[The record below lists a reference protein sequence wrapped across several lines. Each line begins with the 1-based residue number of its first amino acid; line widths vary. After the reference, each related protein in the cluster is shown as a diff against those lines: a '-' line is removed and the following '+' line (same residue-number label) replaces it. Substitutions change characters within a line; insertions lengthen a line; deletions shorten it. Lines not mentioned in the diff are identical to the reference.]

1 MVGPIGQ
8 GFLAA
13 LAEGFPKA
21 NLRPLLRRALENARE
36 TCRIFNSSEHELAA
50 MKIRWKIDL
59 AMSGAFLVGL
69 GLAGV
74 GAYTILTKNAFED
87 SLQNARIMIEG
98 ASAVRSYTAES
109 IRPLLEQQMKVQFLP
124 HSIPSFAAQTN
135 FKTVQKKLPEYTY
148 REPTLNPTNV
158 NDRAIDWEADIINDF
173 RNDPS
178 KPETVITR
186 DTPVGSF
193 LTLARPLKVGSQAC
207 LSCHST
213 PEVAPATMV
222 ALYGS
227 QNGFGWKP
235 GEVVGAQVVS
245 IPLAVPL
252 ARAYRALLW
261 FMLALAGTFI
271 VIIIIVDLLLRAL
284 VVKPVAEI
292 SEMADSVSMGKL
304 DTPEFVRNTNDE
316 IGSLAKSFNRM
327 RRSLQNAM
335 KMLEEQS

>member
-1 MVGPIGQ
+1 
-8 GFLAA
+8 
-13 LAEGFPKA
+13 
-21 NLRPLLRRALENARE
+21 
-36 TCRIFNSSEHELAA
+36 

-74 GAYTILTKNAFED
+74 GAYTILTKNALED

-135 FKTVQKKLPEYTY
+135 FKMVQKKLPEYTY

-178 KPETVITR
+178 KPETVTTR
-186 DTPVGSF
+186 DTPGGRF

-207 LSCHST
+207 LSCHNT
-213 PEVAPATMV
+213 PENAPATMV

-227 QNGFGWKP
+227 QNGFGWKL

-252 ARAYRALLW
+252 ARAYQALFW
-261 FMLALAGTFI
+261 FMVALAGTFV

-284 VVKPVAEI
+284 VVKPVTEI

-304 DTPEFVRNTNDE
+304 DTPEFVRNSNDE
-316 IGSLAKSFNRM
+316 IGSLAMSFNRM

-335 KMLEEQS
+335 KMLEEQT